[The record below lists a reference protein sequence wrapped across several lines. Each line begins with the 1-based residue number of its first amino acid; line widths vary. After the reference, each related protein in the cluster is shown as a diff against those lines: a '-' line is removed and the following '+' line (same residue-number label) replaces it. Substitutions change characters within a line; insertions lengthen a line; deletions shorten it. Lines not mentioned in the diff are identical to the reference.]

1 MTKRIL
7 GIGATLIDEL
17 YFCTTAVVPNSS
29 NPAQKTTR
37 IGGVIHNIIYH
48 LALLGVRPALITALG
63 NDAEAQTIKNHLA
76 KNQIDSGAAL
86 IADESTGKYVS
97 VLDQSGALFVAVCED
112 NCGRHLT
119 ITYLESQSKYM
130 KSYDVLIIDTNLE
143 TEVIQWLIHFARE
156 QQKLL
161 IIEPVSVTKASKLS
175 TLDLRG
181 VYLITPNEEELLA
194 INCNTTATQNEHIKT
209 LFERGVENLWIRQ
222 GAKGSTWLTAATS
235 FSLEVPQIG
244 IVDTTGAGDAA
255 LAGWLYGFVNQKKDT
270 QCIQLGHSLAMCI
283 LQQKGAVDPTITAE
297 TLINLVKKFYYD
309 Y

>member
-1 MTKRIL
+1 MTTRIL

-17 YFCTTAVVPNSS
+17 YFCTTAVVPHSS
-29 NPAQKTTR
+29 NPAKKTTR
-37 IGGVIHNIIYH
+37 IGGVIHNIINH
-48 LALLGVRPALITALG
+48 LALLGVKPGLITALG
-63 NDAEAQTIKNHLA
+63 NDAEGQTIMNHLSKNH
-76 KNQIDSGAAL
+76 IDSSASL
-86 IADESTGKYVS
+86 VADESTGKYVS
-97 VLDQSGALFVAVCED
+97 VLGQSGALFVAVCED
-112 NCGRHLT
+112 HCGRHLT
-119 ITYLESQSKYM
+119 ISYLESQSNYIKRF
-130 KSYDVLIIDTNLE
+130 DLLIIDTNLE

-161 IIEPVSVTKASKLS
+161 IIEPVSVPKASKLS

-194 INCNTTATQNEHIKT
+194 INSNTTANQTEPINT

-270 QCIQLGHSLAMCI
+270 QWVYSQNRPFAG
-283 LQQKGAVDPTITAE
+283 
-297 TLINLVKKFYYD
+297 
-309 Y
+309 